1 VGGDRD
7 FKFGR
12 EVDHS
17 KC

>member
-12 EVDHS
+12 QVDIS
-17 KC
+17 KS